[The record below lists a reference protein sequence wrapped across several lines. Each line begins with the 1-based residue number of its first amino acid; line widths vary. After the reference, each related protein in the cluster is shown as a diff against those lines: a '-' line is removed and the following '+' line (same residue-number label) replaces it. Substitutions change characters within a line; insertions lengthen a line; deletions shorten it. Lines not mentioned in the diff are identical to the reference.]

1 MENKWLLECEKV
13 TKVMIGIILCILT
26 KNNATAIIIS
36 LFVSCMTYSSY
47 CWIFVSCIRYFEFY
61 DLIVSSLVMCV
72 LS

>member
-1 MENKWLLECEKV
+1 MVVGVWKGYKSNES
-13 TKVMIGIILCILT
+13 IILCILT

-36 LFVSCMTYSSY
+36 LFVSFMKYSSY

-61 DLIVSSLVMCV
+61 DLIVSSVVMCV